1 MKYGFD
7 YWSDYLDKGRDKN
20 DRPVTQFGG
29 KNLRV
34 RRYRDLGR
42 LTFETGHLKGAEY
55 IEIVLY
61 STPLVT
67 FRKSKT
73 GKVAY
78 CYNFNEYF
86 SNTTKK
92 YADLL
97 WQSIELNRI
106 PYDNLTYWTNSAPMP
121 DWYYEDEIP
130 YGICIHKSLEK
141 CSVVTRHYAELF
153 HDTNNLTSAENEFL
167 DWDSVRN
174 IKLGAVLS
182 GHTYLTEEPADVY
195 RAVRDAGLIVWT
207 FPAEPEIWYNEDGRL
222 LNEDRMKKNVATINL
237 MANWE
242 MRHHSGVRRK
252 LRRLYFA
259 FLGKMNVGLNKH
271 PKHLLESFTKYDDE
285 RVALSKKK
293 MVLDER
299 ETDLMEREEAI
310 TARENAFNN
319 RLKKRAEN
327 VPHGTRK
334 FE

>member
-7 YWSDYLDKGRDKN
+7 YWSDYLDRGRDKN

-42 LTFETGHLKGAEY
+42 LKFDTGHLKGAEY

-97 WQSIELNRI
+97 WKSIELNRI
-106 PYDNLTYWTNSAPMP
+106 PYDGYTYWTNSVSMP

-130 YGICIHKSLEK
+130 YSICIHKSLGK
-141 CSVVTRHYAELF
+141 CSVVTR
-153 HDTNNLTSAENEFL
+153 
-167 DWDSVRN
+167 
-174 IKLGAVLS
+174 
-182 GHTYLTEEPADVY
+182 
-195 RAVRDAGLIVWT
+195 
-207 FPAEPEIWYNEDGRL
+207 
-222 LNEDRMKKNVATINL
+222 
-237 MANWE
+237 
-242 MRHHSGVRRK
+242 
-252 LRRLYFA
+252 
-259 FLGKMNVGLNKH
+259 
-271 PKHLLESFTKYDDE
+271 
-285 RVALSKKK
+285 
-293 MVLDER
+293 
-299 ETDLMEREEAI
+299 
-310 TARENAFNN
+310 
-319 RLKKRAEN
+319 
-327 VPHGTRK
+327 
-334 FE
+334 

>member
-7 YWSDYLDKGRDKN
+7 YWSDYLDRGRDKN

-42 LTFETGHLKGAEY
+42 LKFETGHLKGAEY

-73 GKVAY
+73 GKVSY
-78 CYNFNEYF
+78 CYNFSEYF

-97 WQSIELNRI
+97 WKSIELNRF
-106 PYDNLTYWTNSAPMP
+106 PYDDNFWSNSVSMP

-130 YGICIHKSLEK
+130 YGICIHKSLRK

-153 HDTNNLTSAENEFL
+153 HDTNKLTSAENEFL

-182 GHTYLTEEPADVY
+182 GHTYLTEEPTDVY

-207 FPAEPEIWYNEDGRL
+207 FPAEPEFWYNEDGRL
-222 LNEDRMKKNVATINL
+222 LNEDRMKKTVAIINL
-237 MANWE
+237 MANWDL
-242 MRHHSGVRRK
+242 HYHSSVRRQLRGLYWYYRNK
-252 LRRLYFA
+252 LTVAHDERQKQRLY
-259 FLGKMNVGLNKH
+259 
-271 PKHLLESFTKYDDE
+271 ESFTKYDDE
-285 RVALSKKK
+285 VDALRTQKKA
-293 MVLDER
+293 LDEWDI
-299 ETDLMEREEAI
+299 DLMTREEAI